1 MIATSDGVDV
11 PGKLVLALQR
21 CIVETFNE
29 ARWTEMGYATETSDI
44 IDSTHRLRRSL
55 SWNDEDYPERVFTA
69 IERIII
75 EPNPPVLNEV
85 IEYTGLKSWLVTNDP
100 KLHAELFGGADTIH
114 DDINLIASVERIS
127 TTPEL
132 FRHARRIRAG
142 LESDPE
148 QAIGSAKEL
157 LESVLKTVLD
167 DATTKDDM
175 PALMK
180 RARNRLGLD
189 GVGSEQLRRLMSNL
203 SQVVVGVAEVR
214 NIAGTGHGRVGS
226 QEPDPALA
234 RLAVDCAVA
243 ASRFILDLHADTA

>member
-1 MIATSDGVDV
+1 MIATADGRAV

-55 SWNDEDYPERVFTA
+55 AWNDEDYPERVFTA
-69 IERIII
+69 IERIIT
-75 EPNPPVLNEV
+75 EPDPPVLNEV
-85 IEYTGLKSWLVTNDP
+85 IEYAGLESWLAKKDP

-114 DDINLIASVERIS
+114 EDISLLASDERIS

-148 QAIGSAKEL
+148 QAIGSAKEM
-157 LESVLKTVLD
+157 LETVLKTVLD
-167 DATTKDDM
+167 DPATKDDM
-175 PALMK
+175 PALTK
-180 RARNRLGLD
+180 RVRTHLGLE
-189 GVGSEQLRRLMSNL
+189 GASSEHLKRLMSNL
-203 SQVVVGVAEVR
+203 SQVIVGVAEVR
-214 NIAGTGHGRVGS
+214 NLAGTGHGRVGS
-226 QEPDPALA
+226 DEPDPALA

-243 ASRFILDLHADTA
+243 ASRFILDLHTEKA